1 MQAFPNPHL
10 THQTGMLL
18 RDYFAA
24 KAMHGLIPQFREM
37 FMDNSIEG
45 CWVSDVIPE
54 LAKEAYYMADEMMK
68 ARDAQA

>member
-1 MQAFPNPHL
+1 MQAFPTPL
-10 THQTGMLL
+10 RSIDGMTL

-24 KAMHGLIPQFREM
+24 KAMHGLIPQFRAM

-68 ARDAQA
+68 ARAEA

>member
-24 KAMHGLIPQFREM
+24 KAMHGLIPQFRAM

-54 LAKEAYYMADEMMK
+54 LAKEAYYMADAMMK
-68 ARDAQA
+68 ARDAET

>member
-10 THQTGMLL
+10 THQIGMLL

-24 KAMHGLIPQFREM
+24 KAMHGLIPQFRAM

-54 LAKEAYYMADEMMK
+54 LAKEAYYMADAMMK
-68 ARDAQA
+68 ARDAET